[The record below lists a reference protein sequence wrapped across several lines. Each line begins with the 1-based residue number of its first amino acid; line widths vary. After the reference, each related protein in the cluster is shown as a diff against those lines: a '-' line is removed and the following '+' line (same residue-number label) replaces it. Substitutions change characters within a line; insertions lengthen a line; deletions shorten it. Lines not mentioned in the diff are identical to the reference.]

1 MQNKFYGITL
11 YRERR
16 ITNRYTFPIEVNFLS
31 NLRHESKTANKQF
44 STLLCCVL
52 TTKLF
57 IFGLTLEDAI
67 PMQQPIYHNNGIS
80 PTVAHC
86 LQVLC

>member
-1 MQNKFYGITL
+1 MKT
-11 YRERR
+11 
-16 ITNRYTFPIEVNFLS
+16 
-31 NLRHESKTANKQF
+31 KTANKQF

-52 TTKLF
+52 ITKLF
-57 IFGLTLEDAI
+57 IFGLTLEDTM